1 MALQKIIY
9 HSEQLNMKMGVN
21 VIIPENKLGYS
32 LADRPFGYTIAA
44 ERSIRF
50 CGCCA
55 AEGSTIPTGSA
66 IRRWNCSPRRKG

>member
-9 HSEQLNMKMGVN
+9 HSEQLNMKMEVN

-32 LADRPFGYTIAA
+32 LADRPFGYN
-44 ERSIRF
+44 IRF